1 MPDFSNEPI
10 NFPDWIETIA
20 TMAGFKIQK
29 LSRSLVVI
37 KYKLPRERT
46 QTVWVSPV
54 GKDPLGNTIISIS
67 SPAIK
72 MGAGQ
77 YLSQKKANDLLRQN
91 AKLLHGAWA
100 IENIEGD
107 DYLAMFDTLIAQTM
121 DTKEFAASVKAVAF
135 LADEMERELD
145 RDGF

>member
-1 MPDFSNEPI
+1 MPDFSEDPI

-46 QTVWVSPV
+46 QTVWINPI
-54 GKDPLGNTIISIS
+54 GKDPLGNTIIGIS

-77 YLSQKKANDLLRQN
+77 YLPQKKANDLLRQN
-91 AKLLHGAWA
+91 AKLLHGAWV

-107 DYLAMFDTLIAQTM
+107 DYLAMFDTQIAQTI